1 MRDKR
6 TGWRDRCTATDTDR
20 PREIQE
26 TILSY
31 IGMIAD
37 RKVAK
42 TLLGIR
48 AAYFFDP
55 HAASNSGAKDSE

>member
-1 MRDKR
+1 M
-6 TGWRDRCTATDTDR
+6 ATDTDR

-26 TILSY
+26 TFLSY
-31 IGMIAD
+31 VGMIAD

-42 TLLGIR
+42 TLHGIR
-48 AAYFFDP
+48 APYFIDP